1 MSSEL
6 GKELGEGIGTLYL
19 VGTPIGNLEDIT
31 ARAIKTLKEV
41 DLIAAE
47 DTRHTGK
54 LLQYFQVS
62 TNTISYHSHNVK
74 ERIPFLL
81 EKLGAGQAIALVT
94 DAGMP
99 GISDPGTELVQ
110 ACILRQIKVIPIP
123 GVTAA
128 ITALVASGMDTQA
141 FVFQGFLSLDNSE
154 RRSQLLTIQAETRT
168 LILYESPHRLLRTLQ
183 DLENTLEKEREIAIA
198 RELTKL
204 HETFW
209 RGTLADGILYF
220 QAHSPRGE
228 FTLILAGKP
237 PELNRTYSDAELTER
252 LKKLIAD
259 GMSHSQASRELAE
272 ILGISRRQVYQLALD
287 I

>member
-1 MSSEL
+1 LALESSQTT
-6 GKELGEGIGTLYL
+6 GTLYL

-54 LLQYFQVS
+54 LLQYFQIS
-62 TNTISYHSHNVK
+62 TDTISYHTHNVK

-81 EKLGAGQAIALVT
+81 AKLEDGQAIALVT

-110 ACILRQIKVIPIP
+110 ACILKQIKVIPIP

-141 FVFQGFLSLDNSE
+141 FVFLGFLSTENSE
-154 RRSQLLTIQAETRT
+154 RRSQIISLQAETRT
-168 LILYESPHRLLRTLQ
+168 SILYESPHRLLRTLE
-183 DLENTLEKEREIAIA
+183 DLANTLGNDREVAIA

-228 FTLILAGKP
+228 FTLILAGTP
-237 PELNRTYSDAELTER
+237 GLERTYSDDELIEK
-252 LKKLIAD
+252 LEKLIAS

-272 ILGISRRQVYQLALD
+272 ALGISRRQLYQLALD

>member
-1 MSSEL
+1 L
-6 GKELGEGIGTLYL
+6 ALGTLYL

-54 LLQYFQVS
+54 LLHHFQIQ
-62 TNTISYHSHNVK
+62 TDTISYHIHNVK
-74 ERIPFLL
+74 ERIPFLVAKI
-81 EKLGAGQAIALVT
+81 EEGAAIALVT

-110 ACILRQIKVIPIP
+110 VCIANHIQVIPIP
-123 GVTAA
+123 GVTAG
-128 ITALVASGMDTQA
+128 ITALVASGMDTQS
-141 FVFQGFLSLDNSE
+141 FVFEGFLSIDNQV
-154 RRSQLLTIQAETRT
+154 RRSQLNIIKAETRT
-168 LILYESPHRLLRTLQ
+168 LILYESPHRILRTLI
-183 DLENTLEKEREIAIA
+183 DLQNTLGSDRQIAIA

-209 RGTLADGILYF
+209 RGSLVEAINHYQT
-220 QAHSPRGE
+220 HSPRGE
-228 FTLILAGKP
+228 FTLILAGRT
-237 PELNRTYSDAELTER
+237 PEEKLTYSDIELVEK
-252 LKKLIAD
+252 LKKLIAE

-272 ILGISRRQVYQLALD
+272 ILEIPRRQIYQLALD
-287 I
+287 SELDSKQIQKE